1 MYVKVI
7 IEIGVK
13 AVDKEYVYKVPTAFL
28 DKIKVGVRVKVNF
41 GTQLLEGFITEIIN
55 NYEGNILVRDIL
67 EVVDDTPILNEEMF
81 KLADYLV
88 NKTLC
93 SKISAFQVML
103 PKALKA
109 KNKTNMHKKF
119 NKYIVL
125 NSDINQVNDYIASCK
140 YNSQKEILNKLLN
153 EKKVL
158 ITSLSSGIK
167 TLEKKGLIKIIEEE
181 VYRYN
186 IIKDNDFKKVSLNS
200 DQERVVEKIISN
212 LNISKTFLLYGITG
226 SGKTEVYLEVIDNVL
241 KEGKN
246 AIMLVPEISL
256 TPQIVQRFVN
266 RFGNNIAILHS
277 GLSDSE
283 KYDEYRKIKE
293 GLVKIVIGARSAIF
307 APFDNI
313 GAIII
318 DEEHTPTYK
327 QDETSPRYDAKD
339 VAIWRSKYHK
349 CPLILGSATPSL
361 ESFARAGNHVFEL
374 LTLTRRPAGSIL
386 PEVHIVDMKEEV
398 KRGNF
403 VFSKLMT
410 DKINEKL
417 GKNEQIILLL
427 NRRGYSSMIT
437 CSDCGYVEKCPKC
450 DISLT
455 YHKTSNTL
463 RCHYCGFY
471 KKKTD
476 KCSSCGSSNI
486 KDYGMGTQKLEEEL
500 KQKFPSANI
509 IRMDMDTTSKKG
521 AHEQIIKDFGRHKYD
536 ILVGTQMIAKGLD
549 FPNVSLVG
557 VLNADMSLTIPDF
570 RSAERTFQLLSQVS
584 GRAGRGDIQ
593 GEVIIQTYN
602 NNHYSIV
609 FAKNHD
615 YLSFYKEEMKIRKSL
630 SYPPYYYITLVN
642 ISCKDYELGFAHA
655 DKIGKY
661 LRDNLEKTTIIL
673 GPTMANMFKINNVF
687 HYQCIIKYQR
697 DDKLSKVLKEID
709 DIYKIE
715 SKVNVSINVD
725 PTRL

>member
-13 AVDKEYVYKVPTAFL
+13 AVDKEYIYKVPTAFL

-81 KLADYLV
+81 ELADYLV

-200 DQERVVEKIISN
+200 DQERVVEKLISN

-374 LTLTRRPAGSIL
+374 LTLTRRPAGSVL
-386 PEVHIVDMKEEV
+386 PQVHIVDMKEEV
-398 KRGNF
+398 KKGNF

>member
-81 KLADYLV
+81 ELADYLV

-186 IIKDNDFKKVSLNS
+186 IIKDNDFKKVSLNR
-200 DQERVVEKIISN
+200 DQERIVEKIISN

-226 SGKTEVYLEVIDNVL
+226 SGKTEVYLEVIDCVL

-374 LTLTRRPAGSIL
+374 LTLTRRPAGSVL

-417 GKNEQIILLL
+417 RKNEQIILLL

-697 DDKLSKVLKEID
+697 DNKLSKVLKEID

>member
-81 KLADYLV
+81 ELADYLV

-119 NKYIVL
+119 NKYIIL

-200 DQERVVEKIISN
+200 DQERVVEKLISN

-374 LTLTRRPAGSIL
+374 LTLTRRPAGSVL

-697 DDKLSKVLKEID
+697 DNKLSKVLKEID

>member
-81 KLADYLV
+81 ELADYLV

-374 LTLTRRPAGSIL
+374 LTLTRRPAGSVL
-386 PEVHIVDMKEEV
+386 PKVHIVDMKEEV

-697 DDKLSKVLKEID
+697 DNKLSKVLKEID

>member
-81 KLADYLV
+81 ELADYLV

-200 DQERVVEKIISN
+200 DQERVVEKLISN

>member
-81 KLADYLV
+81 ELADYLV

-119 NKYIVL
+119 NKYIIL

-200 DQERVVEKIISN
+200 DQERVVKKLISN

-374 LTLTRRPAGSIL
+374 LTLTRRPAGSVL

-697 DDKLSKVLKEID
+697 DNKLSKVLKEID

>member
-81 KLADYLV
+81 ELADYLV

-200 DQERVVEKIISN
+200 DQERVVEKLISN

-374 LTLTRRPAGSIL
+374 LTLTRRPAGSVL
-386 PEVHIVDMKEEV
+386 PQVHIVDMKEEV

-697 DDKLSKVLKEID
+697 DNKLSKVLKEID

>member
-81 KLADYLV
+81 ELADYLV

-119 NKYIVL
+119 NKYIIL

-200 DQERVVEKIISN
+200 DQERVVEKLISN

-374 LTLTRRPAGSIL
+374 LTLTRRPAGSVL
-386 PEVHIVDMKEEV
+386 PQVHIVDMKEEV

-697 DDKLSKVLKEID
+697 DNKLSKVLKEID

>member
-81 KLADYLV
+81 ELADYLV

-374 LTLTRRPAGSIL
+374 LTLTRRPAGSVL

-417 GKNEQIILLL
+417 RKNEQIILLL

-697 DDKLSKVLKEID
+697 DNKLSKVLKEID

>member
-41 GTQLLEGFITEIIN
+41 GTQLLEGFITEIIDK
-55 NYEGNILVRDIL
+55 YDDNIIVRDIID
-67 EVVDDTPILNEEMF
+67 VVDDTPILNEEMF

-125 NSDINQVNDYIASCK
+125 NSDINQINDYIASCK

-186 IIKDNDFKKVSLNS
+186 IIKDNDFKRVRLNS

-226 SGKTEVYLEVIDNVL
+226 SGKTEVYLEVIDCVL

-339 VAIWRSKYHK
+339 VALWRSKYHK

-374 LTLTRRPAGSIL
+374 LTLTKRPAGSIL

-403 VFSKLMT
+403 VFSKLMI

-417 GKNEQIILLL
+417 AKNEQIILLL

-471 KKKTD
+471 KKKTN

-521 AHEQIIKDFGRHKYD
+521 AHEQIIKDFGKHKYD

-697 DDKLSKVLKEID
+697 DNKLSKVLKEID

>member
-81 KLADYLV
+81 ELADYLV

-119 NKYIVL
+119 NKYIIL

-318 DEEHTPTYK
+318 DEEHTSTYK

-374 LTLTRRPAGSIL
+374 LTLTRRPAGSVL

-697 DDKLSKVLKEID
+697 DNKLSKVLKEID

>member
-81 KLADYLV
+81 ELADYLV

-374 LTLTRRPAGSIL
+374 LTLTRRPAGSVL
-386 PEVHIVDMKEEV
+386 PQVHIVDMKEEV

-697 DDKLSKVLKEID
+697 DNKLSKVLKEID

>member
-81 KLADYLV
+81 ELADYLV

-318 DEEHTPTYK
+318 DEEHTSTYK

-374 LTLTRRPAGSIL
+374 LTLTRRPAGSVL

-417 GKNEQIILLL
+417 RKNEQIILLL

-697 DDKLSKVLKEID
+697 DNKLSKVLKEID

>member
-55 NYEGNILVRDIL
+55 NNEGNILVRDIL

-81 KLADYLV
+81 ELADYLV

-697 DDKLSKVLKEID
+697 DNKLSKVLKEID

>member
-81 KLADYLV
+81 ELADYLV

-119 NKYIVL
+119 NKYIIL

-339 VAIWRSKYHK
+339 VALWRSKYHK

-398 KRGNF
+398 KKGNF

-697 DDKLSKVLKEID
+697 DNKLSKVLKEID

>member
-339 VAIWRSKYHK
+339 VALWRSKYHK

-374 LTLTRRPAGSIL
+374 LTLTRRPAGSVL

-417 GKNEQIILLL
+417 RKNEQIILLL

-697 DDKLSKVLKEID
+697 DNKLSKVLKEID

>member
-81 KLADYLV
+81 ELADYLV

-119 NKYIVL
+119 NKYIIL

-200 DQERVVEKIISN
+200 DQERVVEKLISN

-630 SYPPYYYITLVN
+630 SYPPYDYITLVN

>member
-81 KLADYLV
+81 ELADYLV

-200 DQERVVEKIISN
+200 DQERVVEKLISN

-374 LTLTRRPAGSIL
+374 LTLTRRPAGSVL

-398 KRGNF
+398 KKGNF

>member
-1 MYVKVI
+1 M
-7 IEIGVK
+7 ELQ
-13 AVDKEYVYKVPTAFL
+13 DL
-28 DKIKVGVRVKVNF
+28 
-41 GTQLLEGFITEIIN
+41 
-55 NYEGNILVRDIL
+55 
-67 EVVDDTPILNEEMF
+67 
-81 KLADYLV
+81 
-88 NKTLC
+88 
-93 SKISAFQVML
+93 
-103 PKALKA
+103 
-109 KNKTNMHKKF
+109 
-119 NKYIVL
+119 
-125 NSDINQVNDYIASCK
+125 
-140 YNSQKEILNKLLN
+140 
-153 EKKVL
+153 
-158 ITSLSSGIK
+158 
-167 TLEKKGLIKIIEEE
+167 
-181 VYRYN
+181 
-186 IIKDNDFKKVSLNS
+186 
-200 DQERVVEKIISN
+200 
-212 LNISKTFLLYGITG
+212 
-226 SGKTEVYLEVIDNVL
+226 GKTEIYLQLIDEVL
-241 KEGKN
+241 KKGKT
-246 AIMLVPEISL
+246 AIVLVPEISL
-256 TPQIVQRFVN
+256 TPQMVDRFLA
-266 RFGNNIAILHS
+266 RFGDTIAVLHS
-277 GLSDSE
+277 KLSVGE
-283 KYDEYRKIKE
+283 RYDEWNRILKGE
-293 GLVKIVIGARSAIF
+293 AKIVIGARSAIF

-374 LTLTRRPAGSIL
+374 LTLTRRPAGSVL
-386 PEVHIVDMKEEV
+386 PQVHIVDMKEEV

-521 AHEQIIKDFGRHKYD
+521 AHEQIIKDFGKHKYD

-697 DDKLSKVLKEID
+697 DNKLSKVLKEID

>member
-41 GTQLLEGFITEIIN
+41 GTQLLEGFITEIIDK
-55 NYEGNILVRDIL
+55 YDDNIIVRDIID
-67 EVVDDTPILNEEMF
+67 VVDDTPILNEEMF

-200 DQERVVEKIISN
+200 DQERVVEKLISN

-246 AIMLVPEISL
+246 VIMLVPEISL

-374 LTLTRRPAGSIL
+374 LTLTRRPAGSVL

-476 KCSSCGSSNI
+476 KCSSCGSSNV

-697 DDKLSKVLKEID
+697 DNKLSKVLKEID

>member
-41 GTQLLEGFITEIIN
+41 GTQLLEGFITEIIDK
-55 NYEGNILVRDIL
+55 YDDNIIVRDIID
-67 EVVDDTPILNEEMF
+67 VVDDTPILNEEMF

-125 NSDINQVNDYIASCK
+125 NSDINQINDYIASCK

-186 IIKDNDFKKVSLNS
+186 IIKDNDFKRVRLNS

-226 SGKTEVYLEVIDNVL
+226 SGKTEVYLEVIDCVL

-339 VAIWRSKYHK
+339 VALWRSKYHK

-403 VFSKLMT
+403 VFSKLMI

-521 AHEQIIKDFGRHKYD
+521 AHEQIIKDFGKHKYD

-570 RSAERTFQLLSQVS
+570 RSSERTFQLLSQVS

-697 DDKLSKVLKEID
+697 DNKLSKVLKEID

>member
-81 KLADYLV
+81 ELADYLV

-374 LTLTRRPAGSIL
+374 LTLTRRPAGSVL

-697 DDKLSKVLKEID
+697 DNKLSKVLKEID

>member
-81 KLADYLV
+81 ELADYLV

-200 DQERVVEKIISN
+200 DQERVVEKLISN

-398 KRGNF
+398 KKGNF

-697 DDKLSKVLKEID
+697 DNKLSKVLKEID

>member
-81 KLADYLV
+81 ELADYLV

-200 DQERVVEKIISN
+200 DQERVVEKLISN

-374 LTLTRRPAGSIL
+374 LTLTRRPAGSVL

-417 GKNEQIILLL
+417 RKNEQIILLL

-521 AHEQIIKDFGRHKYD
+521 AHEQIIKDFGKHKYD

-697 DDKLSKVLKEID
+697 DNKLSKVLKEID

>member
-81 KLADYLV
+81 ELADYLV

-119 NKYIVL
+119 NKYIIL

-186 IIKDNDFKKVSLNS
+186 IIKDNGFKKVSLNS
-200 DQERVVEKIISN
+200 DQERVVEKLISN

-318 DEEHTPTYK
+318 DEEHTSTYK

-374 LTLTRRPAGSIL
+374 LTLTRRPAGSVL

>member
-81 KLADYLV
+81 ELADYLV

-119 NKYIVL
+119 NKYIIL

-200 DQERVVEKIISN
+200 DQERVVEKLISN

-697 DDKLSKVLKEID
+697 DNKLSKVLKEID

>member
-81 KLADYLV
+81 ELADYLV

-119 NKYIVL
+119 NKYIIL

-200 DQERVVEKIISN
+200 DQERVVEKLISN

-318 DEEHTPTYK
+318 DEEHTSTYK

-374 LTLTRRPAGSIL
+374 LTLTRRPAGSVL
-386 PEVHIVDMKEEV
+386 PQVHIVDMKEEV

-697 DDKLSKVLKEID
+697 DNKLSKVLKEID

>member
-374 LTLTRRPAGSIL
+374 LTLTRRPAGSVL
-386 PEVHIVDMKEEV
+386 PQVHIVDMKEEV

>member
-81 KLADYLV
+81 ELADYLV

-200 DQERVVEKIISN
+200 DQERVVEKLISN

-374 LTLTRRPAGSIL
+374 LTLTRRPAGSVL

-417 GKNEQIILLL
+417 RKNEQIILLL

-697 DDKLSKVLKEID
+697 DNKLSKVLKEID

>member
-374 LTLTRRPAGSIL
+374 LTLTRRPAGSVL
-386 PEVHIVDMKEEV
+386 PQVHIVDMKEEV

-697 DDKLSKVLKEID
+697 DNKLSKVLKEID

>member
-81 KLADYLV
+81 ELADYLV

-200 DQERVVEKIISN
+200 DQERVVEKLISN

-521 AHEQIIKDFGRHKYD
+521 AHEQIIKDFSRHKYD

-697 DDKLSKVLKEID
+697 DNKLSKVLKEID

>member
-81 KLADYLV
+81 ELADYLV

-119 NKYIVL
+119 NKYIIL

-186 IIKDNDFKKVSLNS
+186 IIKDNGFKKVSLNS
-200 DQERVVEKIISN
+200 DQERVVEKLISN

-374 LTLTRRPAGSIL
+374 LTLTRRPAGSVL

-697 DDKLSKVLKEID
+697 DNKLSKVLKEID

>member
-81 KLADYLV
+81 ELADYLV

-374 LTLTRRPAGSIL
+374 LTLTRRPAGSVL

-557 VLNADMSLTIPDF
+557 VLNADMSLAIPDF

>member
-81 KLADYLV
+81 ELADYLV

-119 NKYIVL
+119 NKYIIL

-200 DQERVVEKIISN
+200 DQERVVEKLISN

-339 VAIWRSKYHK
+339 VALWRSKYHK

-398 KRGNF
+398 KKGNF

-697 DDKLSKVLKEID
+697 DNKLSKVLKEID